1 MTLSCFD
8 SSLVRGKSNRQTDDI
23 APNRPSQRP
32 PEYRNI
38 ARDELIRAVSLQGQ
52 GSPLDLTAEHSSIR
66 IFVRKEDTGSLTVVV
81 SDAGEDDRG
90 CRKRLL
96 CTRRGS
102 GGVVEASDPVPVADT
117 LAQYNDGFGGV
128 AVPVGPRTVWLG
140 GVRTGMGR
148 SFPGREGNFRYPASV
163 ALSAS
168 PVPSEAGGSVA
179 GGTPVSIRSS
189 PVSLHA
195 APLGRRDPFSRNG
208 RGASVFFDSVRSFGS
223 GGGSTS
229 GSDTG
234 GGGGGGGAAAQEASK
249 NGSLPAAFDG
259 DEEDAPASSGGA
271 TSPRRMGVAN
281 RGGERQ
287 GGGWRSSLFSS
298 GAGTSPAATGGE
310 PAAPPL
316 GLASRRAAAESL
328 FSSIRR
334 GGEE

>member
-8 SSLVRGKSNRQTDDI
+8 SSLVRGKSNRPTDNI

-32 PEYRNI
+32 PEHRNI

-234 GGGGGGGAAAQEASK
+234 GGGGGGAAAQEASK
-249 NGSLPAAFDG
+249 NDSLPAAFDG

-334 GGEE
+334 GGED